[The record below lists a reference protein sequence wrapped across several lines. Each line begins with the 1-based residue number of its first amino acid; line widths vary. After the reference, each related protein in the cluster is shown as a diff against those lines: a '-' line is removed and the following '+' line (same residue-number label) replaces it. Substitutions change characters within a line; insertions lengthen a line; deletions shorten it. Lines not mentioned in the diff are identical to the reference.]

1 MFWGGAYSDKEI
13 SRKLRFIQSMHGF
26 DDTDVGVGPI
36 FVYFARLIRHA
47 ANNIQIRT
55 MNKT

>member
-1 MFWGGAYSDKEI
+1 
-13 SRKLRFIQSMHGF
+13 MHGF

-55 MNKT
+55 MNKTYMFALCYGCFCSEKRLQKHY